1 MTTSR
6 FQVERMEFD
15 STSTFEALAAALEQK
30 VPAAD
35 FGRFRELVTSRATA
49 SEVERQVQSMVGD
62 LGFVILGKVDQGP
75 LVSLLGRPKK
85 LTTYLIGNP
94 VLANRMF
101 ERHPAVGLY
110 APVRVTIY
118 EDHEARCHFSYDR
131 PSTLLAQF
139 EDGEIRAVGQLLD
152 EKLAELASH
161 LSSAP
166 AEDA

>member
-1 MTTSR
+1 
-6 FQVERMEFD
+6 
-15 STSTFEALAAALEQK
+15 

-35 FGRFRELVTSRATA
+35 FAVFRELVTSGATA
-49 SEVERQVQSMVGD
+49 SEIERKVQSMVGD

-75 LVSLLGRPKK
+75 LVSRLGRPKK

-110 APVRVTIY
+110 APVRATIY
-118 EDHEARCHFSYDR
+118 EDYEERCHFSYDR

-139 EDGEIRAVGQLLD
+139 EDDQIRAVGEILD
-152 EKLAELASH
+152 EKLADLAGYLAS
-161 LSSAP
+161 
-166 AEDA
+166 